1 MQRGTAIIPKTNS
14 LERMKE
20 NIDLF
25 DFKLDFEEMDII
37 NALNINRR
45 FNDPGFFCEV
55 AFKKFFP
62 IYE

>member
-1 MQRGTAIIPKTNS
+1 
-14 LERMKE
+14 MKE

-62 IYE
+62 IYEW